1 MTKHK
6 ILALVAGVTLLA
18 SCNKGAKIGGEVKLD
33 TEEKKVSYAIGQEIG
48 RGMKSQGIKID
59 VSVLASSIQHA
70 LDGKEPQLKP
80 EEAQQAMMN
89 MRMKMMEERKKQAE
103 TNVAT
108 GKKFLEENAKKEGI
122 KTTDSGL
129 QYKVV
134 KEGKG
139 AKPAETDTVKVH
151 YKGTLIDGTEFDSS
165 YSRNEPAEFPVNRVI
180 KGWIEGLQLMP
191 VGSKYMFYIPSDLA
205 YGPQG
210 RPSIPPNSVLIFE
223 VELLDIV
230 KEEKAK

>member
-1 MTKHK
+1 MKMQKT
-6 ILALVAGVTLLA
+6 IALVLGLGLLA
-18 SCNKGAKIGGEVKLD
+18 SCNKQMGGDVKVE
-33 TEEKKVSYAIGQEIG
+33 TEDQKVSYAIGQEIG
-48 RGMKSQGIKID
+48 RGMKAQGIKVD
-59 VSVLASSIQHA
+59 VPVLAMSIKDA
-70 LDGKEPQLKP
+70 LEGKEPKLKP

-103 TNVAT
+103 GNVEA

-122 KTTDSGL
+122 KKTDSGL

-134 KEGKG
+134 TKGKG
-139 AKPAETDTVKVH
+139 KKPKETDTVKVH

-165 YSRNEPAEFPVNRVI
+165 YARKEPAEFPVNRVI
-180 KGWIEGLQLMP
+180 KGWIEGLQLMT
-191 VGSKYMFYIPSDLA
+191 VGSKYMFYIPSEMA
-205 YGPQG
+205 YGAQG

-230 KEEKAK
+230 KADKKG